1 MTGRMG
7 VAARGILGLMLS
19 VLAWAVSR
27 SYVQL
32 TGGEALLVGGL
43 ILSAVLCPSK
53 RAGAWRIIT
62 PILLALTLL
71 GFWFILRDRL
81 ADRNLVLVGVLVA
94 LTGLFAAGG
103 KE

>member
-1 MTGRMG
+1 MK
-7 VAARGILGLMLS
+7 VAARGILGLTLGG
-19 VLAWAVSR
+19 LAWAVSR

-43 ILSAVLCPSK
+43 TLSAVLCPSA

-62 PILLALTLL
+62 AMLLALTLL
-71 GFWFILRDRL
+71 GFWYILRDRI

-94 LTGLFAAGG
+94 LTGLFAARG